1 MGTIITGYLS
11 AVGFARR
18 RVAGFDPRS
27 AVASQEELNPEKKAH
42 ADGRVED
49 LNAYKVAVLLAIG
62 AAILSC
68 L

>member
-1 MGTIITGYLS
+1 MSTIITGYLP
-11 AVGFARR
+11 AVGFVR
-18 RVAGFDPRS
+18 RVAGLDPRS
-27 AVASQEELNPEKKAH
+27 AVASQEELSSEKKAH
-42 ADGRVED
+42 ADGRVEG